1 MNIEEF
7 YELHKSKI
15 TQESERLFV
24 DEFLYPLLGSNIG
37 SIVPQYPF
45 LDRTGRT
52 RRIDFAYRGPKADI
66 ALEVNGES
74 YHAEGII
81 PDETF
86 DDNLFRQNE
95 ILRSGYILM
104 RFSYSQLKNPQ
115 WRPIILETLRD
126 TFRIHAPE
134 LLSEYG
140 LTPTTLQKEVLE
152 AIDFYRNKFG
162 WKKGIVI
169 LPTGTGKT
177 ILSAIDSIKMGR
189 RVLFIAHRLDI
200 LTQSIEAYKFAN
212 PTINIGIL
220 TGEERRNELNCDVL
234 FASKDTLRQPSE
246 LARFSR
252 DWFNYIVV
260 DEVHHGQSP
269 TYREILTY
277 FTPGFMLGMTATPDR
292 NDRKDIF
299 ELFDYKKIYEMPL
312 SEAIERGFLVPY
324 TYYGLTDNIDY
335 SRIKYNGKKYNTDD
349 LERLLI
355 IPERNA
361 AVLSEYIEKGES
373 NKAIGFCV
381 SIKHAER
388 MAEYFGQQGIT
399 AAAIHSNSPNRDQ
412 DLKAFRE
419 NKIQVAF
426 TVDLFN
432 EGIDFPNV
440 RILLFLRPTESKT
453 VFIQQLGRGLRLC
466 AGKDRVRVLD
476 FIGNYKRA
484 NQIRK
489 YLSKGEKPGE
499 GNGSRGHKIEYEYST
514 DCEVVFSEEVEE
526 ILNRQDAQELGVSK
540 EELKDA
546 YFALAETLGRKPSRT
561 DLDESEHK
569 SAVYDRNFGSWVAF
583 LREVGEYT
591 EASYHYPQGT
601 HLGHILSILKVFG
614 SGNRAGTHF
623 ADEFIR
629 LRGGLNDNRLGG
641 YQRQVKYKLQAAM
654 ELGILPDDRSFAKDE
669 TYPLELTPLGMELYV
684 AFKPILERLDL
695 NFSIDENGIPSTLM
709 QEDEETYNNAIREHI
724 ISNNKA
730 RVIVYHVFLKMH
742 AVGQMLAFLYHV
754 IRAPEV
760 KRSTIY
766 DQFFQ
771 APFVK
776 QFCDQEGID
785 EATPEASRHRCPFL
799 LNILAAC
806 DIIDTERSKIIVK
819 KLVLLPS
826 LVKPYGREES
836 ETTSIRLKALSTA
849 LNASPE
855 RLDVEDL
862 SIVRELFGGTF
873 LTNDYYL
880 TETEVVEV

>member
-1 MNIEEF
+1 MTIEE
-7 YELHKSKI
+7 YYDKYGSKI

-24 DEFLYPLLGSNIG
+24 DEFLYPLLGSKIEG
-37 SIVPQYPF
+37 ITPQYPF
-45 LDRTGRT
+45 LDRTGKT
-52 RRIDFAYRGPKADI
+52 RRIDFAYHGAKAI

-81 PDETF
+81 PNELF

-95 ILRSGYILM
+95 ILRSGYVLM
-104 RFSYSQLKNPQ
+104 RFSYSQLQSPQ
-115 WRPIILETLRD
+115 WRPLILETLRD
-126 TFRIHAPE
+126 TFRLHAPE
-134 LLSEYG
+134 LLTEYN
-140 LTPTTLQKEVLE
+140 LKPTTLQEE
-152 AIDFYRNKFG
+152 ALQALNFYRNERG
-162 WKKGIVI
+162 WKKGIVV

-177 ILSAIDSIKMGR
+177 ILSALDSMKPDE
-189 RVLFIAHRLDI
+189 RVLFMVHRLDI
-200 LTQSIEAYKFAN
+200 LAQSIEAYKFVN
-212 PTINIGIL
+212 PTVRVGIL
-220 TGEERRNELNCDVL
+220 TGEERRDEQNCDVL
-234 FASKDTLRQPSE
+234 FASKDTLRKPSE

-252 DWFNYIVV
+252 DWFDYIVV

-292 NDRKDIF
+292 TDRKDIF
-299 ELFDYKKIYEMPL
+299 ELFDYNKVYEMPL
-312 SEAIERGFLVPY
+312 AEAIERGFLVPY
-324 TYYGLTDNIDY
+324 SYYGLTDNVDY
-335 SRIKYNGKKYNTDD
+335 SRIRHDGKKYRTDD

-361 AVLSEYIEKGES
+361 AVLREYLDKGEED
-373 NKAIGFCV
+373 KAIGFCV

-388 MAEYFGQQGIT
+388 MAEYFNQHGVT
-399 AAAIHSNSPNRDQ
+399 AAAIHSQSPTRDD

-432 EGIDFPNV
+432 EGMDFPNV

-484 NQIRK
+484 NQIKK
-489 YLSKGEKPGE
+489 YLSKGTKPGDGD
-499 GNGSRGHKIEYEYST
+499 GNRGRKIEYEYST
-514 DCEVVFSEEVEE
+514 GCEVIFSAEVEE

-546 YFALAETLGRKPSRT
+546 YFALAETLGRKPSQS
-561 DLDESEHK
+561 DLNESEHK
-569 SAVYDRNFGSWVAF
+569 AAVYIRLFGSWLKF
-583 LREVGEYT
+583 LREIGEYT

-623 ADEFIR
+623 DDDYIR
-629 LRGGLNDNRLGG
+629 LRGGLGENREGT

-654 ELGILPDDRSFAKDE
+654 ELGILPDDRNFAADE
-669 TYPLELTPLGMELYV
+669 IYPLELTPLGKELYE
-684 AFKPILERLDL
+684 AFRPLLDGMNL
-695 NFSIDENGIPSTLM
+695 DFPREADGIPSTRM
-709 QEDEETYNNAIREHI
+709 HDNEETYNNAIRDHI
-724 ISNNKA
+724 RANAGA
-730 RVIVYHVFLKMH
+730 RKIAYRVFLKMH
-742 AVGQMLAFLYHV
+742 AVQQMLAFLYHI
-754 IRAPEV
+754 IRSPEV
-760 KRSTIY
+760 ERSTIY

-785 EATPEASRHRCPFL
+785 EATPEASRRRCPFL

-806 DIIDTERSKIIVK
+806 DVIDTERSKVAIK
-819 KLVLLPS
+819 KLLFLLS
-826 LVKPYGREES
+826 LLKPFHREEI
-836 ETTSIRLKALSTA
+836 EITA
-849 LNASPE
+849 ARFRAVVAAFPQSPE
-855 RLDVEDL
+855 HLDDEDL

-873 LTNDYYL
+873 LTTDYYL
-880 TETEVVEV
+880 TEFEVVED

>member
-1 MNIEEF
+1 MTIEE
-7 YELHKSKI
+7 YYDKYGSKI

-24 DEFLYPLLGSNIG
+24 DEFLYPLLGSKIEG
-37 SIVPQYPF
+37 ITPQYPF
-45 LDRTGRT
+45 LDRTGKT
-52 RRIDFAYRGPKADI
+52 RRIDFAYHGAKAI

-81 PDETF
+81 PNELF

-95 ILRSGYILM
+95 ILRSGYVLM
-104 RFSYSQLKNPQ
+104 RFSYSQLQSPQ
-115 WRPIILETLRD
+115 WRPLILETLRD
-126 TFRIHAPE
+126 TFRLHAPE
-134 LLSEYG
+134 LLTEYS
-140 LTPTTLQKEVLE
+140 LTPTTLQEE
-152 AIDFYRNKFG
+152 ALQALNFFRNERG
-162 WKKGIVI
+162 WKKGIVV

-177 ILSAIDSIKMGR
+177 ILSALDSMKPDE
-189 RVLFIAHRLDI
+189 RVLFMVHRLDI
-200 LTQSIEAYKFAN
+200 LAQSIEAYKFVN
-212 PTINIGIL
+212 PTVRVGIL
-220 TGEERRNELNCDVL
+220 TGEERRDEENCDVL
-234 FASKDTLRQPSE
+234 FASKDTLRKPSE
-246 LARFSR
+246 LARFPR
-252 DWFNYIVV
+252 DWFDYIVV

-292 NDRKDIF
+292 TDRKDIF
-299 ELFDYKKIYEMPL
+299 ELFDYNKVYEMPL
-312 SEAIERGFLVPY
+312 AEAIERGFLVPY
-324 TYYGLTDNIDY
+324 SYYGLTDNVDY
-335 SRIKYNGKKYNTDD
+335 SRIRHDGKKYRTDD

-361 AVLSEYIEKGES
+361 AVLREYLDKGEED
-373 NKAIGFCV
+373 KAIGFCV

-388 MAEYFGQQGIT
+388 MAEYFNQHGVT
-399 AAAIHSNSPNRDQ
+399 AAAIHSQSPTRDD

-432 EGIDFPNV
+432 EGMDFPNV

-466 AGKDRVRVLD
+466 AGKDRVRILD

-484 NQIRK
+484 NQIKK
-489 YLSKGEKPGE
+489 YLSKGTKPGDGD
-499 GNGSRGHKIEYEYST
+499 GNRGRKLEYEYST
-514 DCEVVFSEEVEE
+514 GCEVIFSAEVEE

-546 YFALAETLGRKPSRT
+546 YFALAETLGRKPSQS
-561 DLDESEHK
+561 DLNESEHK
-569 SAVYDRNFGSWVAF
+569 AAVYIRLFGSWLKF
-583 LREVGEYT
+583 LREIGEYT

-623 ADEFIR
+623 DDDYIR
-629 LRGGLNDNRLGG
+629 LRGGLGENREGT

-654 ELGILPDDRSFAKDE
+654 ELGILPDDRNFAANE
-669 TYPLELTPLGMELYV
+669 VYPLELTPLGKELYD
-684 AFKPILERLDL
+684 AFRPLLDRMNL
-695 NFSIDENGIPSTLM
+695 DFPREADGIPSTRM
-709 QEDEETYNNAIREHI
+709 HDNEEAYNNAIRDHI
-724 ISNNKA
+724 RANAGA
-730 RVIVYHVFLKMH
+730 RKIAYRVFLKMH
-742 AVGQMLAFLYHV
+742 AVQQMLAFLYHI
-754 IRAPEV
+754 IRSPEV
-760 KRSTIY
+760 ERSTIY

-785 EATPEASRHRCPFL
+785 EATPEASRRRCPFL

-806 DIIDTERSKIIVK
+806 DVIDTERSKVAIK
-819 KLVLLPS
+819 KLLFLPS
-826 LVKPYGREES
+826 LLKPFHREEI
-836 ETTSIRLKALSTA
+836 EITA
-849 LNASPE
+849 ARFRAVVAAFPQSPE
-855 RLDVEDL
+855 HLDDEDL

-873 LTNDYYL
+873 LTTDYYL
-880 TETEVVEV
+880 TEFEVVED